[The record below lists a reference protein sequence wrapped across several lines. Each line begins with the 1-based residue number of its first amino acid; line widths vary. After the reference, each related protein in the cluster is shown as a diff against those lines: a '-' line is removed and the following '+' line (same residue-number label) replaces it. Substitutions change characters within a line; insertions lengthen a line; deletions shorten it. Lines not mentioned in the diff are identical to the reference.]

1 MVDILYVI
9 GELMLIVALL
19 GLIGVMVWVV
29 LSALHVKN
37 QTVGHAKRL
46 SQRPIAAGKNLA
58 MTVKGIAQQEMV
70 RVKHIGVSVKDA
82 AGVVQHSALEIK
94 DAAQAVHP
102 EQLKPAVAGVQ
113 GVGERIGE
121 ATKILR
127 LVAQLSQAAT
137 KQRPR

>member
-1 MVDILYVI
+1 MVDVFYVI
-9 GELMLIVALL
+9 GEVMLIVALL
-19 GLIGVMVWVV
+19 GLIGVVVWVA

-58 MTVKGIAQQEMV
+58 MTVKGIVQQETV

-82 AGVVQHSALEIK
+82 AGAVQHSATGIK
-94 DAAQAVHP
+94 DAAQTVHP
-102 EQLKPAVAGVQ
+102 EELKPAMAGIQ
-113 GVGERIGE
+113 ETGERLGE
-121 ATKILR
+121 VTKVLK
-127 LVAQLSQAAT
+127 LAAQLSQAAA